1 MNRRTCSLLSALLLV
16 LLVISPIF
24 TIQTKADGDDLWGKD
39 GLDIS
44 IDKDGAKINTGDAN
58 QESAFQTVLKKY
70 QGIISAVLAFAVATC
85 LLFAIINGVKLATTA
100 SQPQQHQQAKK
111 AFGWTLGGTALL
123 GSIALIVRL
132 AYNAID
138 KK

>member
-1 MNRRTCSLLSALLLV
+1 MSRRKCSLLSALLLV

-24 TIQTKADGDDLWGKD
+24 TVNTKAEDDLWGKD

>member
-1 MNRRTCSLLSALLLV
+1 MSRRTCSLLSALLLV

-24 TIQTKADGDDLWGKD
+24 TVNTKAEDDLWGKD

-132 AYNAID
+132 AYNAIN

>member
-24 TIQTKADGDDLWGKD
+24 TVNTKADDDLWGKD
-39 GLDIS
+39 GLDITIS
-44 IDKDGAKINTGDAN
+44 KDGAKIDTKNAN

-100 SQPQQHQQAKK
+100 AQPQQHQQAKK

-138 KK
+138 KQ

>member
-1 MNRRTCSLLSALLLV
+1 MSRRTCSLLSALLLV

-24 TIQTKADGDDLWGKD
+24 TVNTKAEDDLWGKD